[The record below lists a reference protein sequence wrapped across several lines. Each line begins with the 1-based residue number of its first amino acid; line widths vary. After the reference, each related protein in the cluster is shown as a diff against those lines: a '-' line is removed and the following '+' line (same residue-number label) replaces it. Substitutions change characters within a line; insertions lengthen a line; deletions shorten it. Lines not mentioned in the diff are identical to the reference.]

1 MSAFFFD
8 DETTL
13 RLEQLALRAG
23 VSSVEQYVRSLV
35 AASSSAE
42 SGRSI
47 DEFDADLAPLLMK
60 GPSLPDI
67 FSRVDI
73 YDERA

>member
-13 RLEQLALRAG
+13 RLEQLALQAG

-35 AASSSAE
+35 VGTRSGEPLGSIGEFNAE
-42 SGRSI
+42 
-47 DEFDADLAPLLMK
+47 LAPLLTK
-60 GPSLPDI
+60 GPSLPPI
-67 FSRVDI
+67 FNRADV
-73 YDERA
+73 YAERA